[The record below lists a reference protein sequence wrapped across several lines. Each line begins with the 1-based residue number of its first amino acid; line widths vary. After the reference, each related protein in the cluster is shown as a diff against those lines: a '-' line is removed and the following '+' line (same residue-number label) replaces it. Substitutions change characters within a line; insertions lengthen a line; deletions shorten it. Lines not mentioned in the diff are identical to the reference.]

1 MESFI
6 RFNMGPTPWFYLDW
20 LRNYGGLK
28 VTQVEV
34 AVQNTIMFVSCFCSF
49 FLLVPAFFLKE
60 NYVLRKNHKADI
72 QRSPAITDPR
82 IEAKLTISHFA
93 LVHQIR
99 TVIYYL
105 FEGSRLAQMFS
116 PPHDHR
122 CHVPTLLMIKLEKIE
137 GSPRTVNLL
146 LRIIHFDI

>member
-1 MESFI
+1 M
-6 RFNMGPTPWFYLDW
+6 
-20 LRNYGGLK
+20 
-28 VTQVEV
+28 
-34 AVQNTIMFVSCFCSF
+34 QNTIMFVFCFCSF
-49 FLLVPAFFLKE
+49 FLLIPAFFFKE

-72 QRSPAITDPR
+72 QRSPAITDPG

-105 FEGSRLAQMFS
+105 FEDSSLAQMFS

-122 CHVPTLLMIKLEKIE
+122 CHVNTLLMIKLEKIE
-137 GSPRTVNLL
+137 GSPGTLDLL
-146 LRIIHFDI
+146 SRIIHFDIEGVVV

>member
-1 MESFI
+1 M
-6 RFNMGPTPWFYLDW
+6 
-20 LRNYGGLK
+20 
-28 VTQVEV
+28 
-34 AVQNTIMFVSCFCSF
+34 
-49 FLLVPAFFLKE
+49 
-60 NYVLRKNHKADI
+60 KNHKADI

-116 PPHDHR
+116 PPHDCR
-122 CHVPTLLMIKLEKIE
+122 CHVPYGESTTM
-137 GSPRTVNLL
+137 
-146 LRIIHFDI
+146 RIS